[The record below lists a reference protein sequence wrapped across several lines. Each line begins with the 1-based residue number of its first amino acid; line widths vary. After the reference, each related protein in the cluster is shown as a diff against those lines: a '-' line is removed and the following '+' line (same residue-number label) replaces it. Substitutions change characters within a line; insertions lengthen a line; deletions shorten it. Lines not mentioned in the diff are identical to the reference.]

1 MQSRLLEVTP
11 LLSHF
16 ISSVPFNLSFSV
28 SYNNEIIRYYCQRWF
43 ELARNSATLDS
54 KKDRLLTILTFPMQ
68 LECKSVPSNFILC
81 CAYIAC
87 GILVNHRTYSQS
99 ACIPT
104 TVKALAYNF
113 TVFVP
118 VKCRWRISF
127 CFTQQGY
134 RTSFQLPQKMNFWF
148 ICNEMTFYFISR
160 RCKHFTKS
168 IKGSVSLQQETMLH
182 LMLVF
187 IYNRKTWN
195 ST

>member
-54 KKDRLLTILTFPMQ
+54 KKDRLLTTLTFLMQ

-87 GILVNHRTYSQS
+87 GILVIHRTYSQS

-118 VKCRWRISF
+118 VKCRWRISI
-127 CFTQQGY
+127 CFTPKCY
-134 RTSFQLPQKMNFWF
+134 RTSFQLPKKMNFWF
-148 ICNEMTFYFISR
+148 ICNEMRRFISYLDVVN
-160 RCKHFTKS
+160 T
-168 IKGSVSLQQETMLH
+168 LPNQ
-182 LMLVF
+182 
-187 IYNRKTWN
+187 
-195 ST
+195 

>member
-81 CAYIAC
+81 CAYIAS

-148 ICNEMTFYFISR
+148 ICNEMRRFISYLDVVN
-160 RCKHFTKS
+160 TLS
-168 IKGSVSLQQETMLH
+168 NL
-182 LMLVF
+182 
-187 IYNRKTWN
+187 
-195 ST
+195 